1 MLVFVHGFNTPF
13 DEARDRAAQIVADS
27 RFGGVAVLFTWPT
40 KHELFGYVSDK
51 DNATASR
58 DALQSL
64 LQEIGA
70 TPGVGKVHVLAHSMG
85 GWLAM
90 EALRQEAIAG
100 DRDLSG
106 HLGEVMLASPDIDMD
121 VFAGQMARLRPASVT
136 VFATANDR
144 ALSLSSAIA
153 QSRQRVGAIN
163 PSKPEDRERLEALGA
178 KVYDL
183 TNFSDGFIDHGAY
196 ADAPDV
202 LHAIGAQMATP
213 RPQDANTMS
222 SIDASGYVD
231 PSAGAADSRVRLRR
245 PLRRPRRGRLRPP
258 QRQFPAATPQAAAL
272 PARGDRE
279 LSGPPQAP
287 LLPSHAAP
295 PHIQTRDLRS
305 PAMPSKLDQLR
316 TMTTIVA
323 DTGDMESIRAYQPTD
338 STTNPTLIYKAAQLP
353 AYGYLFDEAV
363 GWGRKTGASP
373 AAVTERLI
381 IDFGAELTRIVPG
394 RVSTEVDATLSFDVA
409 GTIAKAREIIA
420 AYAERGIGRDRIL
433 IKIAST
439 WEGAQAAATLQ
450 REGVDCNMTL
460 LFSLAQAVAAA
471 DAGAFLIS
479 PFVGRIFDWHVK
491 AGGGPYTG
499 DTDPGVSRSSR
510 STPTTRPTESRRS

>member
-1 MLVFVHGFNTPF
+1 MAWVRGAPIGLVFLGLAGLALSGCETDLAGAFGGPAVAATTAQPVQVFVASTRKGEHGAASQTLSSDGVHYALDILTIPPGHRAGSIEEPIFGAANARDHIVLAGERTLDSDEFKSELASHVSGRIGVNRDVLVFVHGFNTPF
-13 DEARDRAAQIVADS
+13 DEARDRTAQIVADS

-106 HLGEVMLASPDIDMD
+106 HLGDVMLASPDIDMD
-121 VFAGQMARLRPASVT
+121 VFAGQMARLRPANVT

-163 PSKPEDRERLEALGA
+163 PSNPEDRERLEALGA

-183 TNFSDGFIDHGAY
+183 TKFSDGLIDHGAY

-213 RPQDANTMS
+213 RAQDANTMS

-231 PSAGAADSRVRLRR
+231 PSAAPAAVPTPAAAPGPAPTVAAA
-245 PLRRPRRGRLRPP
+245 PLPAA
-258 QRQFPAATPQAAAL
+258 PAATPQAVSPPT
-272 PARGDRE
+272 PA
-279 LSGPPQAP
+279 
-287 LLPSHAAP
+287 
-295 PHIQTRDLRS
+295 
-305 PAMPSKLDQLR
+305 
-316 TMTTIVA
+316 
-323 DTGDMESIRAYQPTD
+323 PT
-338 STTNPTLIYKAAQLP
+338 
-353 AYGYLFDEAV
+353 
-363 GWGRKTGASP
+363 P
-373 AAVTERLI
+373 AA
-381 IDFGAELTRIVPG
+381 
-394 RVSTEVDATLSFDVA
+394 
-409 GTIAKAREIIA
+409 
-420 AYAERGIGRDRIL
+420 
-433 IKIAST
+433 
-439 WEGAQAAATLQ
+439 
-450 REGVDCNMTL
+450 N
-460 LFSLAQAVAAA
+460 
-471 DAGAFLIS
+471 
-479 PFVGRIFDWHVK
+479 
-491 AGGGPYTG
+491 
-499 DTDPGVSRSSR
+499 
-510 STPTTRPTESRRS
+510 

>member
-1 MLVFVHGFNTPF
+1 MAWVRGAPMGLVFLGLVGLAGLTLSGCETDLSGAFGGPAVAATTARPVQVFVASTRKAEHGAASQVLSSDGVHYALDILTIPPGHRAGSIEEPMFGAANAREHIVLADERTLDSDEFKAELASHVSGRIGVNRDVLVFVHGFNTPF
-13 DEARDRAAQIVADS
+13 EEARDRTAQIVADS

-58 DALQSL
+58 DALQAL

-90 EALRQEAIAG
+90 EASRQEAIAG

-121 VFAGQMARLRPASVT
+121 VFDGQMARLRPASVT

-213 RPQDANTMS
+213 RPQEANTMS

-231 PSAGAADSRVRLRR
+231 PSATPAAVPTPTATPVPTLAAT
-245 PLRRPRRGRLRPP
+245 PI
-258 QRQFPAATPQAAAL
+258 PAATPQTAAL
-272 PARGDRE
+272 PA
-279 LSGPPQAP
+279 PA
-287 LLPSHAAP
+287 AAP
-295 PHIQTRDLRS
+295 T
-305 PAMPSKLDQLR
+305 PAPAPS
-316 TMTTIVA
+316 
-323 DTGDMESIRAYQPTD
+323 
-338 STTNPTLIYKAAQLP
+338 
-353 AYGYLFDEAV
+353 
-363 GWGRKTGASP
+363 
-373 AAVTERLI
+373 
-381 IDFGAELTRIVPG
+381 
-394 RVSTEVDATLSFDVA
+394 
-409 GTIAKAREIIA
+409 
-420 AYAERGIGRDRIL
+420 
-433 IKIAST
+433 
-439 WEGAQAAATLQ
+439 AAA
-450 REGVDCNMTL
+450 N
-460 LFSLAQAVAAA
+460 
-471 DAGAFLIS
+471 
-479 PFVGRIFDWHVK
+479 
-491 AGGGPYTG
+491 
-499 DTDPGVSRSSR
+499 
-510 STPTTRPTESRRS
+510 

>member
-1 MLVFVHGFNTPF
+1 MAWVRGAPIGLVFLGLAGLAGPTLSGCETDLAGAFGGPAVAATTARPVQIFVASTRKGEHGPASQILSSDGVHYALDILTIPPGHHAGSIEEPMFGAANARDHIVLAQERTLDSEEFKSELASHLSGRIGVNRDVLVFVHGFNTPF
-13 DEARDRAAQIVADS
+13 DEARDRTAQIVADS

-58 DALQSL
+58 DALQAL
-64 LQEIGA
+64 LQDIGA

-106 HLGEVMLASPDIDMD
+106 HLGDVMLASPDIDMD
-121 VFAGQMARLRPASVT
+121 VFAGQMARLRPANVT

-183 TNFSDGFIDHGAY
+183 TNFNDGWIDHGAY

-231 PSAGAADSRVRLRR
+231 PSATPAVVTT
-245 PLRRPRRGRLRPP
+245 
-258 QRQFPAATPQAAAL
+258 PAATPGAAPTTAAAPL
-272 PARGDRE
+272 PA
-279 LSGPPQAP
+279 A
-287 LLPSHAAP
+287 
-295 PHIQTRDLRS
+295 T
-305 PAMPSKLDQLR
+305 PA
-316 TMTTIVA
+316 
-323 DTGDMESIRAYQPTD
+323 
-338 STTNPTLIYKAAQLP
+338 
-353 AYGYLFDEAV
+353 
-363 GWGRKTGASP
+363 P
-373 AAVTERLI
+373 AA
-381 IDFGAELTRIVPG
+381 
-394 RVSTEVDATLSFDVA
+394 
-409 GTIAKAREIIA
+409 A
-420 AYAERGIGRDRIL
+420 A
-433 IKIAST
+433 
-439 WEGAQAAATLQ
+439 
-450 REGVDCNMTL
+450 N
-460 LFSLAQAVAAA
+460 
-471 DAGAFLIS
+471 
-479 PFVGRIFDWHVK
+479 
-491 AGGGPYTG
+491 
-499 DTDPGVSRSSR
+499 
-510 STPTTRPTESRRS
+510 